1 MFQNALIPTIF
12 LIGHDSLFRP
22 SAHLVSE
29 PLSAK
34 NPFPSH
40 FLFIFL
46 KGKRSLSVSIAATL
60 ALPGFMKRYRRF
72 NQSAVPPVTLSS
84 EAI

>member
-1 MFQNALIPTIF
+1 MIPCFVPLPTSPP
-12 LIGHDSLFRP
+12 SLY
-22 SAHLVSE
+22 LQ
-29 PLSAK
+29 K
-34 NPFPSH
+34 IPFPSH